1 MTISGDGVE
10 RQTASGVIWTVGRAI
25 VGGFFVLAGVSKLLD
40 REAPL
45 AMMAEQG
52 MPGWLLPLVIALEI
66 GGGLV
71 VALGRPTRWLAPVA
85 LALAAFTLAT
95 NLAFHRFWEFDGLMH
110 RLEISLFF
118 KNIAIMGALFL
129 LAGRGSRA

>member
-1 MTISGDGVE
+1 M
-10 RQTASGVIWTVGRAI
+10 VGRAI
-25 VGGFFVLAGVSKLLD
+25 VGGFFVLAGISKLLD
-40 REAPL
+40 RDAPL

-52 MPGWLLPLVIALEI
+52 IPGWLLPIVIALEI

-71 VALGRPTRWLAPVA
+71 VALGRPRRWLALIA

-95 NLAFHRFWEFDGLMH
+95 NLAFHRFWEFDGLLH

-129 LAGRGSRA
+129 VAGNASRG

>member
-1 MTISGDGVE
+1 MNLATP
-10 RQTASGVIWTVGRAI
+10 GRVV

-45 AMMAEQG
+45 SMMAEQG
-52 MPGWLLPLVIALEI
+52 MPGWLLPFVIALEL

-71 VALGRPTRWLAPVA
+71 VAFGRPVRWLAFTA

-95 NLAFHRFWEFDGLMH
+95 NLAFHRFWELEGLLH

-118 KNIAIMGALFL
+118 KNLAIMGALL
-129 LAGRGSRA
+129 MVAGLAASTRS